1 MARPLFLFAC
11 MHFFC
16 NQQIR
21 GPFIIHIYIN
31 YTKSFL
37 MIKTPVTSLEKCNPI
52 MMLRYTLCYPNIFNA
67 TLIICQMGRTG
78 KKWRLLYDN
87 HLHKHTE
94 GILNPGFFFQQS
106 RLSADFF
113 STNKNSVLFLA
124 SPFI

>member
-1 MARPLFLFAC
+1 
-11 MHFFC
+11 
-16 NQQIR
+16 
-21 GPFIIHIYIN
+21 
-31 YTKSFL
+31 
-37 MIKTPVTSLEKCNPI
+37 MIGTPVTSLEKCNPI

-67 TLIICQMGRTG
+67 TLIICQMGRTVPG

-94 GILNPGFFFQQS
+94 DILNPGLFFQQS
-106 RLSADFF
+106 RLSADFL